1 MLSVLQDA
9 FQQIPLIHIVHE
21 GDLVLLGAPDAA
33 QFEVLYCFPW
43 KDYQVYGA
51 QYYDA
56 LHEFNIRE
64 AKKRQERSGAQETV
78 KTEEEA
84 KQRLLFARVTMG
96 KYQEAASPAII
107 YEGEVPDK
115 SELPKIDR
123 VWLLQDDG

>member
-21 GDLVLLGAPDAA
+21 DDLVLLGAPDAA
-33 QFEVLYCFPW
+33 WFEVLYCFPW

-64 AKKRQERSGAQETV
+64 AKKRQERSAARETV
-78 KTEEEA
+78 ETEEDA
-84 KQRLLFARVTMG
+84 KQT
-96 KYQEAASPAII
+96 KII
-107 YEGEVPDK
+107 ICQSDDAEISRG
-115 SELPKIDR
+115 SESCHYL
-123 VWLLQDDG
+123 